1 VAVVIQLPLTY
12 LGAVFPMPN
21 GLYGAP
27 SPVGESSGA
36 SIFGGGPTFSLL
48 FWLVNVALTTGVVYL
63 ILRVRVAR
71 SSVAAGAWA
80 LVALIAGYAM
90 QLGVGAG
97 VLPFAGL
104 PIPASVKGVADGRP
118 IHVVFLADALL
129 FVAAYVWL
137 RRRSAANEVG
147 I

>member
-1 VAVVIQLPLTY
+1 
-12 LGAVFPMPN
+12 MPN

-36 SIFGGGPTFSLL
+36 SIFGGRPTFSLL
-48 FWLVNVALTTGVVYL
+48 FWLVNVALTTGAVYL
-63 ILRVRVAR
+63 ILRVRVPRA
-71 SSVAAGAWA
+71 SVTVAAGAWA